1 MNVARRLDRLERSLH
16 AGLPLDAEQMMDAE
30 IEALAA
36 ELEARDGAGA
46 FAALLARIRT
56 EFAAA
61 PARRRGH
68 R

>member
-36 ELEARDGAGA
+36 EFRLVD
-46 FAALLARIRT
+46 
-56 EFAAA
+56 
-61 PARRRGH
+61 P
-68 R
+68 